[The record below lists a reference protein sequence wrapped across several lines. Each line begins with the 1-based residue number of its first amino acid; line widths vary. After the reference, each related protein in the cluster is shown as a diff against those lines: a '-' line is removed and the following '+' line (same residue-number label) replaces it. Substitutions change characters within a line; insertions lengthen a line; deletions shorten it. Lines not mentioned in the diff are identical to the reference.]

1 MVGVNRFVKKEPI
14 LCFIEWCKQYQGHGL
29 HMEKKTCLE
38 CGDAKME
45 ELNMRICQVKLY
57 HDKGIAKSYIL
68 QGQSKRSAQ
77 HHETGDLA

>member
-1 MVGVNRFVKKEPI
+1 
-14 LCFIEWCKQYQGHGL
+14 
-29 HMEKKTCLE
+29 
-38 CGDAKME
+38 
-45 ELNMRICQVKLY
+45 MRICQVKLY